1 MTATTI
7 PGLDQAPTKHERLL
21 AWVREVAG
29 LTTPDQV
36 VWCDGAGGMETT
48 D

>member
-1 MTATTI
+1 MTAATI

-21 AWVREVAG
+21 SWVREIAE

-36 VWCDGAGGMETT
+36 VWCDGSQEE
-48 D
+48 